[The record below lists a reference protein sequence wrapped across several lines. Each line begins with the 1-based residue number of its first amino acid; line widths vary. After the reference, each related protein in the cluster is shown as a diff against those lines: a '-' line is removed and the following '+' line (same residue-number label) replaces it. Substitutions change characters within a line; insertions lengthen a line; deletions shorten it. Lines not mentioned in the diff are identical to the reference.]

1 MICSEMRLQRYEKN
15 NKNHIFLYY
24 FIKNKYLPSK
34 ISPIPINNSPQK
46 YPPNP
51 ASFSNLEIQNTD
63 MKFSAHT
70 AQIHAYRKSLAF
82 SRK

>member
-1 MICSEMRLQRYEKN
+1 MRLQRYEKKQQKTHLFTLFR
-15 NKNHIFLYY
+15 KNR
-24 FIKNKYLPSK
+24 YLASK
-34 ISPIPINNSPQK
+34 ISPIPINNSSQK
-46 YPPNP
+46 NPPNP

-63 MKFSAHT
+63 MKFSTHT